1 MKKSQEEIVAEHLL
15 QHKTINTWDAI
26 MDYSITRLGAKIWEL
41 RHNRE
46 WLIDGEHKEQVNGKS
61 RYVYT
66 YKAGEL
72 WEE

>member
-1 MKKSQEEIVAEHLL
+1 
-15 QHKTINTWDAI
+15 

-41 RHNRE
+41 RHNRGWE
-46 WLIDGEHKEQVNGKS
+46 IDGEHKEQVNGKS